1 MFSRGERGMFLRGG
15 EGYVLAGGRGVCSRG
30 GRGVC
35 SRGGR
40 RVWRS
45 SISHLAHNHGL
56 LFILLCLLSERQQT
70 EVSAIASGYI
80 PEYHTVGIAPDTKYT
95 NMTQSI
101 LNKSFLPL
109 LSALLQSGLDQPEWR
124 RCTHFVALDWLL
136 GFSSA
141 LLSSSLLS
149 TRGTMSSNG
158 FNRT

>member
-1 MFSRGERGMFLRGG
+1 MIVYKGKFQLCSH
-15 EGYVLAGGRGVCSRG
+15 GGRGVCSCGGERG
-30 GRGVC
+30 MFSRGRGVC

-95 NMTQSI
+95 N
-101 LNKSFLPL
+101 KSFLPL
-109 LSALLQSGLDQPEWR
+109 LSPLLQSGLDQPEWR

>member
-1 MFSRGERGMFLRGG
+1 MIVYKGKFQL
-15 EGYVLAGGRGVCSRG
+15 CSHG

-95 NMTQSI
+95 N
-101 LNKSFLPL
+101 KSFFTLTFSL
-109 LSALLQSGLDQPEWR
+109 TSKWSGPARVETLHSL
-124 RCTHFVALDWLL
+124 CCLGLAL
-136 GFSSA
+136 GF
-141 LLSSSLLS
+141 LLSSPLQLPLVHSGNNVVKRVQQNLTRKQCQLLVTGKLYPTS
-149 TRGTMSSNG
+149 AM
-158 FNRT
+158 